1 MKLSEDRAQ
10 VQSQIE
16 LLKTKFQEASEK
28 ELSSIKYELKSNHVE
43 IRTEEKNMSVR
54 SVQVANKQH
63 LEDVKKITKLEAEY
77 QRLRGLVPKK
87 LSGPAALAQIK
98 LVDADYGE
106 TRSKRER
113 NFSSSPVKLQVST

>member
-1 MKLSEDRAQ
+1 MHLDSALKDCMEEMRIGKEESEQKLHDDVFANTQYWEKLNL
-10 VQSQIE
+10 E
-16 LLKTKFQEASEK
+16 LE
-28 ELSSIKYELKSNHVE
+28 
-43 IRTEEKNMSVR
+43 
-54 SVQVANKQH
+54 H